1 MNYQEALA
9 YLYSLSDFE
18 RGGPYT
24 RNPEENLPREA
35 WLLEH
40 LGNPQQDYSSTL
52 IAGTKGKGSTAALIE
67 SVLRQAG
74 TRTGLYTQPDLH
86 TFRERIRVNGRLI
99 SEEEVAQLVPEL
111 RNVVGQIQ
119 ARGEFGPFI
128 TYEVVTTLA
137 LLYFYRQ
144 HVQHAVLE
152 VGLGGRLDATNVTH
166 PLVSVITSISYDH
179 MAILGNTLSQ
189 IAAEKAGIIKLH
201 GTVVTS
207 AQAPEALRVIAA
219 TCQQQQAD
227 LTRVGSA
234 ESDQ

>member
-35 WLLEH
+35 YLLEQ
-40 LGNPQQDYSSTL
+40 LGNPHWSYTSTL
-52 IAGTKGKGSTAALIE
+52 IAGTKGKGSTAVFIE
-67 SVLRQAG
+67 RVLRQAG
-74 TRTGLYTQPDLH
+74 LRTGLYTQPDLH

-99 SEEEVAQLVPEL
+99 SEHEAAELLTEVRA
-111 RNVVGQIQ
+111 VVERIEQK
-119 ARGEFGPFI
+119 REFGPFI
-128 TYEVVTTLA
+128 TYEVSTALA

-166 PLVSVITSISYDH
+166 PLVS
-179 MAILGNTLSQ
+179 
-189 IAAEKAGIIKLH
+189 
-201 GTVVTS
+201 
-207 AQAPEALRVIAA
+207 
-219 TCQQQQAD
+219 
-227 LTRVGSA
+227 
-234 ESDQ
+234 